1 MLGFW
6 DKVVPLCLQVP
17 LRPWLGCLT
26 GNSVK
31 SVSLVCVCVHV
42 PHAGRGPGKPVQ
54 RVWHLPASLPRAP
67 LLWALAS
74 SPASCPGPWACL
86 QLLIK
91 CTVPGPDGPRLS
103 LSSFPGL
110 RTRHRKPA
118 FEKVNSFSNSRSV
131 SFTVQGLLPSSPHS
145 PSTGEAE
152 ERTTTAMCQGVCGQD
167 SSVGWGLD
175 WSLKVH
181 SSF

>member
-26 GNSVK
+26 GDSVK
-31 SVSLVCVCVHV
+31 SVSLVCMCAHV

-54 RVWHLPASLPRAP
+54 RVWHLPASLPQAP

-74 SPASCPGPWACL
+74 FPASCPGPWACL

-103 LSSFPGL
+103 LSSFPGSW
-110 RTRHRKPA
+110 THNRKPA
-118 FEKVNSFSNSRSV
+118 FKSEFLFKFKECQFHCARA
-131 SFTVQGLLPSSPHS
+131 PPPSPHP

-152 ERTTTAMCQGVCGQD
+152 ERTTRAMVRV
-167 SSVGWGLD
+167 SVDKIL
-175 WSLKVH
+175 L
-181 SSF
+181 

>member
-110 RTRHRKPA
+110 RTRHRKPS
-118 FEKVNSFSNSRSV
+118 FEKVNPSRIQGVSV
-131 SFTVQGLLPSSPHS
+131 SLCKGSSP
-145 PSTGEAE
+145 PPPTPQALEKQ
-152 ERTTTAMCQGVCGQD
+152 RRGQPRPCVRV
-167 SSVGWGLD
+167 SVDKIL
-175 WSLKVH
+175 L
-181 SSF
+181 